1 MRPDIDSYFM
11 DMARL
16 VATRSTC
23 IRRSVGCVLADSHNH
38 VLATGY
44 NGVPAGMPHCN
55 DDSRQY
61 VCEGAGSPSG
71 TNLDACSAVHAE
83 QNAILQCIDA
93 YAIRRAYVTAFPCT
107 SCAKLLLNTSCAE
120 IVYLEPYADGNG
132 MRLWTAAGRT
142 CRQSKI
148 VQK

>member
-1 MRPDIDSYFM
+1 MRPDVDTYFM
-11 DMARL
+11 DMAKL

-23 IRRSVGCVLADSHNH
+23 IRRSVGCVLVDSHNH

-55 DDSRQY
+55 DPGGAHT
-61 VCEGAGSPSG
+61 CEGARSPSG

-83 QNAILQCIDA
+83 QNAILQCSDP
-93 YAIRRAYVTAFPCT
+93 YSIRRAYVTAFPCT
-107 SCAKLLLNTSCAE
+107 SCAKLLLNTSCGE

-132 MRLWTAAGRT
+132 MRLWTAAGRVS
-142 CRQSKI
+142 RQSKI